1 MEMSIENKIS
11 ARERILD
18 VTVEIIATEGIQ
30 NVTIRKIASLAD
42 VNVAAINYYFGSKD
56 SMINEAIK
64 CMTGKLIDS
73 YNHLNNKELNA
84 EIRLRIFVRSYADTL
99 YEYPD
104 IFRNYINQSMN
115 NGGIC
120 PQYIEFIKNEGFHK
134 LKNVLKEATN
144 IEDED
149 MLHMKLFQMVSSL
162 EFPILLGNQ
171 LKDFSHFDYNDR
183 NKRYDYLELIL
194 NTLLS
199 K

>member
-18 VTVEIIATEGIQ
+18 VTVEIIANEGIQ

-64 CMTGKLIDS
+64 CMTGKLLDS
-73 YNHLNNKELNA
+73 YSHLSNTELSA
-84 EIRLRIFVRSYADTL
+84 EMRLRQFVRSYADTL
-99 YEYPD
+99 HEYPD
-104 IFRNYINQSMN
+104 IFKNYINQGIN
-115 NGGIC
+115 NGGLC
-120 PQYIEFIKNEGFHK
+120 PEYIEFIKTEGSLK
-134 LKNVLKEATN
+134 LKTVLKEATH
-144 IEDED
+144 IEDDD
-149 MLHMKLFQMVSSL
+149 MLHMKIFQMISSL
-162 EFPILLGNQ
+162 EFPILLGDQ
-171 LKDFSHFDYNDR
+171 LKGFSHFDYSDR

-194 NTLLS
+194 KALLN